1 MTGTR
6 TRSARALASALA
18 LTVCAGG
25 SLAAQAGVASVSQQ
39 ATAQQAPTQQAT
51 APAEQNVMINVLA
64 RDYAFD
70 APVSVNAGLIT
81 FHLKN
86 AGVDVHHLV
95 VIQLANGHSI
105 KEFFDAMRDKGVAP
119 PWTKTLGATPTI
131 GKNGEAY
138 VSVRLDAGR
147 YILACLIPA
156 SDGRSHVTKGMYQLI
171 NATDKLKADPAAVAE
186 AKAAPK
192 APATKSTTTKK
203 PAVKP

>member
-1 MTGTR
+1 MPATR
-6 TRSARALASALA
+6 TTTTRAVSAALA
-18 LTVCAGG
+18 LTLFVAG
-25 SLAAQAGVASVSQQ
+25 SAAAQVSA
-39 ATAQQAPTQQAT
+39 ATAAQQAA
-51 APAEQNVMINVLA
+51 APAEQNVMINVVA

-70 APVSVNAGLIT
+70 APVAVNAGLIT

-86 AGVDVHHLV
+86 EGVDVHHLV

-119 PWTKTLGATPTI
+119 AWTKTLGATPTI

-156 SDGRSHVTKGMYQLI
+156 SDGRSHVAKGMYQLI
-171 NATDKLKADPAAVAE
+171 NVTDKLKVDPAAAAE
-186 AKAAPK
+186 AKAAAAKAAPK
-192 APATKSTTTKK
+192 ASATKAATTKK
-203 PAVKP
+203 PVVKP